1 MGIVDL
7 VEEARGTGPA
17 RAIDAPCRG
26 AARHAGGRR
35 ARPALRQL
43 KTPVDR

>member
-7 VEEARGTGPA
+7 VEEARGTG
-17 RAIDAPCRG
+17 G

>member
-7 VEEARGTGPA
+7 VEEA
-17 RAIDAPCRG
+17 APCRG

>member
-7 VEEARGTGPA
+7 VEEARGS
-17 RAIDAPCRG
+17 
-26 AARHAGGRR
+26 HAGGRR

>member
-7 VEEARGTGPA
+7 VEEARGTVQYRTATP
-17 RAIDAPCRG
+17 
-26 AARHAGGRR
+26 GRR

>member
-7 VEEARGTGPA
+7 VEEARGTVQY
-17 RAIDAPCRG
+17 RT